1 MSENDSSGT
10 APPIEYFK
18 FHGLTGKMDVGVAAT
33 ESTTWA
39 TVVVTIGNNGRTGTC
54 LEGQRRAGAGNR
66 QCR

>member
-18 FHGLTGKMDVGVAAT
+18 FHGLTGKMDVGVAST

-39 TVVVTIGNNGRTGTC
+39 IVVATIVNNGRTGTC
-54 LEGQRRAGAGNR
+54 LEG
-66 QCR
+66 